1 MSRTRRIDPSRR
13 HLTRARGRTAALAG
27 AAALAALALTACGGG
42 SGSAGAGDGKAGKDE
57 KAAMAI
63 SVNLS
68 GGEVKAGQ
76 PVTVTAADGRLAQVK
91 VTDGKGGE
99 LAGRIAADGRT
110 WTSERNASPG
120 AEYRVEA
127 QNAES
132 QSAETR
138 FKTSAADKVNK
149 VTINPGRV
157 TPVVGVAQ
165 PVSIVFDNPVK
176 NKAEV
181 EKHLKVTTS
190 NETEGSW
197 GWFRDYSGNDRVD
210 WRPKEFWKSG
220 TAVKV
225 EMNLNGVDS
234 GAGGGLFAKDYSTE
248 FKIGKDRRMKVDLD
262 TRKMSVTEGG
272 QVVKTIPISAGTPGG
287 QKASWSGTMV
297 LMAKE
302 GTIRMDSQ
310 TVGLGDSYDKMVDYS
325 MRLTWSGMY
334 AHAAPWNNANF
345 GSANTSSG
353 CVGMSDANAA
363 AFYELVQVGDPF
375 EVVGSGSKG
384 RADIGNGYGEWN
396 LSWDEWKAKSA
407 LNGAP
412 QNG

>member
-1 MSRTRRIDPSRR
+1 MSRR

-27 AAALAALALTACGGG
+27 AAALAALALTACGSG
-42 SGSAGAGDGKAGKDE
+42 SDSAGAGDGKAGKDE

-63 SVNLS
+63 SVNLT

-76 PVTVTAADGRLAQVK
+76 PVTVTVADGRLARVK

-120 AEYRVEA
+120 TEYRVEA

-132 QSAETR
+132 RSAEAR
-138 FKTSAADKVNK
+138 FKTAAADKVNK

-190 NETEGSW
+190 NDTEGSW
-197 GWFRDYSGNDRVD
+197 GWFKDYSGNDRVD

-234 GAGGGLFAKDYSTE
+234 GTGGGLFAKDYSTE

-262 TRKMSVTEGG
+262 TRKMSVTEDG
-272 QVVKTIPISAGTPGG
+272 QVVRTIPISAGTPGG

-334 AHAAPWNNANF
+334 AHAAPWNSANF
-345 GSANTSSG
+345 GNANTSSG

-363 AFYELVQVGDPF
+363 AFYEQVQVGDPF

-384 RADIGNGYGEWN
+384 RADLGNGYGEWN

-407 LNGAP
+407 LNGPP